1 MRFLDFSF
9 TRPEENLA
17 FDEILL
23 EMAENGRG
31 EETLRVW
38 ESGAPFVVLG
48 VSQVLR
54 QEVYEQNCLADRVA
68 IMRRCS
74 AGGCVLQGP
83 GCLNYTLVLAHDQ
96 HPDIKTIR
104 GSYCYILDAVCA
116 ALADRGIVAKHKGV
130 SDIAVRG
137 RKISGNAQKRRRRH
151 ILHHGTFL
159 YTLDTDRIAKYLREP
174 AERPQYRGARD
185 HKGFLAAVDLPSS
198 EIKRALCEAFNV
210 DPRPV
215 KAGRN
220 ELEAAK
226 ALAKEKYR
234 AQDWIRRR

>member
-1 MRFLDFSF
+1 MRFLDYSF

-31 EETLRVW
+31 DETLRVW
-38 ESGAPFVVLG
+38 ESPAPFVVLG

-83 GCLNYTLVLAHDQ
+83 GCLNFTLVLAHDGR
-96 HPDIKTIR
+96 PDIKTIR
-104 GSYCYILDAVCA
+104 GSYCYILGAISA
-116 ALADRGIVAKHKGV
+116 AFAKCGIKARHKGV
-130 SDIAVRG
+130 SDMAIRG
-137 RKISGNAQKRRRRH
+137 LKFSGSAQKRRRRF

-159 YTLDTDRIAKYLREP
+159 YSLDTDKVARYVREP
-174 AERPQYRGARD
+174 IDRPQYRGTRD
-185 HKGFLAAVDLPSS
+185 HYGFLTTVPLRSPDL
-198 EIKRALCEAFNV
+198 KLVLCDAFNA

-215 KAGRN
+215 KPGHEEIQAARN
-220 ELEAAK
+220 LG
-226 ALAKEKYR
+226 KEKYR
-234 AQDWIRRR
+234 AHDWIRRR

>member
-1 MRFLDFSF
+1 MRFLDYSF
-9 TRPEENLA
+9 QRPEENLA

-31 EETLRVW
+31 GETLRVW
-38 ESGAPFVVLG
+38 ESPVPFVVLG

-83 GCLNYTLVLAHDQ
+83 GCLNFTLVLAHDR
-96 HPDIKTIR
+96 HPDLRTIR
-104 GSYCYILDAVCA
+104 GSYCYILDAVSA
-116 ALADRGIVAKHKGV
+116 ALAKCGIRAKHKGV
-130 SDIAVRG
+130 SDMAIRG
-137 RKISGNAQKRRRRH
+137 LKFSGNAQKRRRRH
-151 ILHHGTFL
+151 MLHHGTVL
-159 YTLDTDRIAKYLREP
+159 YSLDTQKIARYVREP
-174 AERPQYRGARD
+174 IDRPQYRGTRD
-185 HKGFLAAVDLPSS
+185 HHGFLTTVPLDPHDL
-198 EIKRALCEAFNV
+198 KLVFCDAFNA
-210 DPRPV
+210 DPRPI
-215 KAGRN
+215 KPGHN

-226 ALAKEKYR
+226 ALAKETYR

>member
-1 MRFLDFSF
+1 MRFLDYSF

-38 ESGAPFVVLG
+38 ESPAPFVVLG

-54 QEVYEQNCLADRVA
+54 QELYEKNCLDDRVA

-74 AGGCVLQGP
+74 AGGCVMQGP
-83 GCLNYTLVLAHDQ
+83 GCLNFTLVLAHDN
-96 HPDIKTIR
+96 HPDIRTIR
-104 GSYCYILDAVCA
+104 GSYCYILGAITD
-116 ALADRGIVAKHKGV
+116 ALANRGVGAKHKGV
-130 SDIAVRG
+130 SDIAIRG
-137 RKISGNAQKRRRRH
+137 LKFSGNAQKRRRRF
-151 ILHHGTFL
+151 ILHHGTVL
-159 YTLDTDRIAKYLREP
+159 YAVDTQKIARYIREP
-174 AERPQYRGARD
+174 FDRPQYRGARD
-185 HKGFLAAVDLPSS
+185 HHKFLTTVPLGSADL
-198 EIKRALCEAFNV
+198 KLVFCDAFNA

-215 KAGRN
+215 RPGRA

-226 ALAKEKYR
+226 NLAKEKYR
-234 AQDWIRRR
+234 AHDWIRRR

>member
-1 MRFLDFSF
+1 MRFLDYSF

-17 FDEILL
+17 YDEILL

-38 ESGAPFVVLG
+38 ESGVPFVVLG

-54 QEVYEQNCLADRVA
+54 QEVYEKNCLDDRVA

-83 GCLNYTLVLAHDQ
+83 GCLNFSLVLAHDR
-96 HPDIKTIR
+96 HPDLCTIR
-104 GSYCYILDAVCA
+104 GSYCYILGAITA
-116 ALADRGIVAKHKGV
+116 ALANRGISAKHKGV
-130 SDIAVRG
+130 SDMAIRG
-137 RKISGNAQKRRRRH
+137 LKFSGNAQKRRRRH
-151 ILHHGTFL
+151 ILHHGTVL
-159 YTLDTDRIAKYLREP
+159 YALDTQKIARYIREP
-174 AERPQYRGARD
+174 IDRPQYRGTRD
-185 HKGFLAAVDLPSS
+185 HHGFLTTVPLRSQDL
-198 EIKRALCEAFNV
+198 KLVLCDAFNA

-215 KAGRN
+215 KPGHN

-226 ALAKEKYR
+226 NLAKETYR